1 MSTKILIVDDHK
13 LIREGIAQYLEDD
26 EKYTLTGEASEGIEA
41 LEFLEANK
49 VDVVLTDISMPH
61 MDGLE
66 LTKNIHSKYPDI
78 KIVGL
83 TIMNDNNHIK
93 KLMNAGA
100 VGYILKNCSESELKK
115 AIDVVM
121 NGDTYYSPEVTE
133 TVMNS
138 LMKKIPTISVDMP
151 LTSREKEVLALIV
164 QECSNQ
170 EIADKLFIS
179 LRTVDAHKRNL
190 LEKTGAKNIAGLVVY
205 AINNNLVD
213 NY

>member
-1 MSTKILIVDDHK
+1 MSVRILIVDDHK
-13 LIREGIAQYLEDD
+13 LIRQGIAQFLEND
-26 EKYTLTGEASEGIEA
+26 EKYVLTGEASEGIEA
-41 LEFLEANK
+41 LEFLKSNE
-49 VDVVLTDISMPH
+49 VDLVLTDISMPH
-61 MDGLE
+61 MDGIE
-66 LTKNIHSKYPDI
+66 LAKNIHSEYPDI

-115 AIDVVM
+115 ALDKVM
-121 NGDTYYSPEVTE
+121 DGETYYSPEATE

-138 LMKKIPTISVDMP
+138 LMKKKNTISVDMP
-151 LTSREKEVLALIV
+151 LTTREKEVLELIV
-164 QECSNQ
+164 KEFSNQ

-205 AINNNLVD
+205 AINHNLVD

>member
-1 MSTKILIVDDHK
+1 MSVRILIVDDHK
-13 LIREGIAQYLEDD
+13 LIRQGIAQFLEND
-26 EKYTLTGEASEGIEA
+26 EKYVLTGEASEGIEA
-41 LEFLEANK
+41 LEFLKSNE
-49 VDVVLTDISMPH
+49 VDLVLTDISMPH
-61 MDGLE
+61 MDGIE
-66 LTKNIHSKYPDI
+66 LAKNIHSEYPDI

-115 AIDVVM
+115 ALDKVM
-121 NGDTYYSPEVTE
+121 DGETYYSPEATE

-138 LMKKIPTISVDMP
+138 LMKKKNTISVDMP
-151 LTSREKEVLALIV
+151 LTTREKEVLELIV
-164 QECSNQ
+164 KEFSNQ
-170 EIADKLFIS
+170 EMADKLFIS

-205 AINNNLVD
+205 AINHNLVD

>member
-1 MSTKILIVDDHK
+1 MSVRILIVDDHK
-13 LIREGIAQYLEDD
+13 LIRQGIAQFLEND
-26 EKYTLTGEASEGIEA
+26 EKYVLTGEASEGIEA
-41 LEFLEANK
+41 LEFLESNQI
-49 VDVVLTDISMPH
+49 DLVLTDISMPH
-61 MDGLE
+61 MDGIE
-66 LTKNIHSKYPDI
+66 LAKNIHSEYPDI

-115 AIDVVM
+115 ALDKVM
-121 NGDTYYSPEVTE
+121 DGETYYSPEATE

-138 LMKKIPTISVDMP
+138 LMKKKNTISVDMP
-151 LTSREKEVLALIV
+151 LTTREKEVLELIV
-164 QECSNQ
+164 KEFSNQ

-205 AINNNLVD
+205 AINHNLVD

>member
-1 MSTKILIVDDHK
+1 MSVRILIVDDHK
-13 LIREGIAQYLEDD
+13 LIRQGIAQFLEND
-26 EKYTLTGEASEGIEA
+26 EKYVLTGEASEGIEA
-41 LEFLEANK
+41 LEFLESNQI
-49 VDVVLTDISMPH
+49 DLVLTDISMPH
-61 MDGLE
+61 MDGIE
-66 LTKNIHSKYPDI
+66 LAKNIHSEYPDI

-115 AIDVVM
+115 ALDKVM
-121 NGDTYYSPEVTE
+121 DGETYYSPEATE

-138 LMKKIPTISVDMP
+138 LMKKKNTISVDMP
-151 LTSREKEVLALIV
+151 LTTREKEVLELIV
-164 QECSNQ
+164 KEFSNQ
-170 EIADKLFIS
+170 EMADKLFIS

-205 AINNNLVD
+205 AINHNLVD